1 MQNSN
6 ASRDNSPRNDEHNG
20 LKKPIINP
28 NPTPRGT
35 SSKRPLAISTKGKTL
50 SKMGGIYSSTPN
62 LQQNIKIDRN
72 SINHISP
79 LKKSINFGL
88 TKKYQQAIIP
98 SKAMT
103 LELAEKLMQDAH
115 NKIDEFKEQQN
126 KGGNIDEN
134 LEFSIKENKYLQ
146 KTLIS
151 MQDIINKLFEKF
163 DPVKAPLKSYPQT
176 QRIKSPPK
184 SSQMKYRTKEV
195 ENAQH
200 ALDNMMVEYDRLSQR
215 MEMIK
220 DPNYFSNLH
229 MELSNVSKE
238 MKELELHNKTLQT
251 EQKKREIELE
261 KLIAQGAPDT
271 MFQINDLQKK
281 VTITKDQLRR
291 EQIESEEIDK
301 LTNDVIEQEK
311 QLKEKEVKLRTIG
324 SKYEVNFDT
333 SNDESKRQLKDVLES
348 KKETYKKHLDIAE
361 GATKVIRKKLKTTS
375 KVNKN
380 KLKELEKQKAEYE
393 AELEKITL
401 EVKDK
406 NIEISELMEKNAEF
420 QKVRGSNHFLGENK
434 NGNGYDAVQKAI
446 QEQDEKETNAIT
458 IIQSW
463 CRMILAKILVHR
475 LNKQRN
481 EAMKEIV
488 NKPNINHTP
497 ISHDI
502 SVGEENKGV
511 VKAL

>member
-6 ASRDNSPRNDEHNG
+6 ASPDNSIRNDEHNS

-28 NPTPRGT
+28 TPTPRGT
-35 SSKRPLAISTKGKTL
+35 SSKRPLAISTKDKKL

-62 LQQNIKIDRN
+62 LQQNIKIDRS

-184 SSQMKYRTKEV
+184 SARMKYRTKEV

-251 EQKKREIELE
+251 
-261 KLIAQGAPDT
+261 
-271 MFQINDLQKK
+271 M
-281 VTITKDQLRR
+281 
-291 EQIESEEIDK
+291 
-301 LTNDVIEQEK
+301 
-311 QLKEKEVKLRTIG
+311 
-324 SKYEVNFDT
+324 
-333 SNDESKRQLKDVLES
+333 
-348 KKETYKKHLDIAE
+348 
-361 GATKVIRKKLKTTS
+361 
-375 KVNKN
+375 
-380 KLKELEKQKAEYE
+380 
-393 AELEKITL
+393 
-401 EVKDK
+401 
-406 NIEISELMEKNAEF
+406 KNALYVSRIE
-420 QKVRGSNHFLGENK
+420 
-434 NGNGYDAVQKAI
+434 
-446 QEQDEKETNAIT
+446 
-458 IIQSW
+458 
-463 CRMILAKILVHR
+463 M
-475 LNKQRN
+475 
-481 EAMKEIV
+481 
-488 NKPNINHTP
+488 
-497 ISHDI
+497 
-502 SVGEENKGV
+502 
-511 VKAL
+511 ALML